1 MFPWLWL
8 WAPQLHLPWS
18 GSVEQDIHP
27 NTNWFAQNIKGQSG
41 DAEIERVAFA
51 IASYGKQLG
60 LITEVLIATAEQ
72 SAAKSGPLSD
82 EAAQALQRLKVI
94 KQAIDAVKPSLKSVL
109 T

>member
-27 NTNWFAQNIKGQSG
+27 NTNWFSQNIKGQSG
-41 DAEIERVAFA
+41 DADIERVAFA

-60 LITEVLIATAEQ
+60 LITEVLIAAAE
-72 SAAKSGPLSD
+72 KTGPLSD
-82 EAAQALQRLKVI
+82 EGTQALARLKEI
-94 KQAIDAVKPSLKSVL
+94 KQAIDGVKPSLKSVL